1 MKCIKHKYRD
11 SHYGWMIILTVSI
24 SLFYIF
30 IEENMNYKKTVRDH
44 DILINSNDQNLIRS
58 HLQSVSYF

>member
-1 MKCIKHKYRD
+1 
-11 SHYGWMIILTVSI
+11 
-24 SLFYIF
+24 
-30 IEENMNYKKTVRDH
+30 MNYKKTVRDH